1 MYHVVSGR
9 TQRLHGRD
17 RHAHVGQKSHAAGLL
32 KKPISSLASAEAYC
46 SAWRIS
52 SAPSSGYSQTM
63 SSVDIP
69 FATRLTTS
77 ETVIRIPRMQARP
90 PITAGSNVIRSNIRL
105 VYQPEQQFE
114 SHASAGL
121 IGPTH
126 SRMD

>member
-1 MYHVVSGR
+1 MVSSDAY
-9 TQRLHGRD
+9 D

-32 KKPISSLASAEAYC
+32 KKPISSLAGAEAYC

-52 SAPSSGYSQTM
+52 SAPSSGYSRTM

-90 PITAGSNVIRSNIRL
+90 PITAGSNAIRSNIGL
-105 VYQPEQQFE
+105 VYQPARQSE
-114 SHASAGL
+114 SHASAG
-121 IGPTH
+121 
-126 SRMD
+126 